1 MDIKLDQEQMTTV
14 VSAAILKSID
24 EDQRNVLIEGAIKH
38 LLTRPPSNNGYGSN
52 QRESPLMDAFNSA
65 AAHVAH
71 KLAEEMISGDE
82 TLKGKIKSLISD
94 AFEKVFTES
103 REKTVGKIADA
114 IVAGMHSDKY

>member
-38 LLTRPPSNNGYGSN
+38 LLTAPPSNGYGST
-52 QRESPLMDAFNSA
+52 RVSPLMDAFNSA
-65 AAHVAH
+65 AGRVASQ
-71 KLAEEMISGDE
+71 LATEMISGDE
-82 TLKGKIKSLISD
+82 VLKGRIRVLIND

-103 REKTVGKIADA
+103 REKTVDR
-114 IVAGMHSDKY
+114 